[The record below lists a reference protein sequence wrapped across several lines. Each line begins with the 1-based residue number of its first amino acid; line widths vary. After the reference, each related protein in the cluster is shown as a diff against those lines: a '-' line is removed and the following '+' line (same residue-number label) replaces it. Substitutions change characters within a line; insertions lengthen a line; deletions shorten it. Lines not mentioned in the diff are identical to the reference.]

1 MLHSNTNKR
10 ALNNLKHGA
19 FAKATILPGEDP
31 AEFQELCEEIFD
43 DVQPQGVLEEDAALT
58 LAKLLWRK
66 WRLCALRQKN
76 LLSLATE
83 VVGPAKLSVLL
94 DLRASKS
101 ASPDRL
107 ALDQPP
113 AVDFKIFE
121 RELNLEERLD
131 LLIDRAVKRIV
142 QLKTMRSMLS
152 FAAPERPGRPK
163 IIDGPKSGSGD
174 AVHMDEL
181 QAPASTE

>member
-1 MLHSNTNKR
+1 MLHDNQTKR
-10 ALNNLKHGA
+10 RFNNLKHGA

-31 AEFQELCEEIFD
+31 AEFQALCEEIFD

-83 VVGPAKLSVLL
+83 VVGPAKLAVLL

-121 RELNLEERLD
+121 RELNVIERLD
-131 LLIDRAVKRIV
+131 VQIDRAVKRIM
-142 QLKTMRSMLS
+142 QLKTMKSMLN
-152 FAAPERPGRPK
+152 FAVAERP
-163 IIDGPKSGSGD
+163 S
-174 AVHMDEL
+174 
-181 QAPASTE
+181 